1 MAQRS
6 LIITINMTS
15 YLYAYKY
22 DMLGISNIMGYV
34 MAGLGLTLLLAL
46 GGFYWYYHDSQ
57 KTIAL
62 LNQDKAKLETAIT
75 VQKGFITY
83 LQDQNDKQN
92 QAVTDLS
99 VIQIKNQI
107 EKQELETKL
116 RKHDLEKLARV
127 KPKLLVDQ
135 INKSTILKFKEI
147 ENETKP
153 SK

>member
-6 LIITINMTS
+6 FNIPKNMTL
-15 YLYAYKY
+15 YLCVYKY
-22 DMLGISNIMGYV
+22 YMLGISNIMGYV
-34 MAGLGLTLLLAL
+34 MAGLGLTLLLAI

-62 LNQDKAKLETAIT
+62 LNQDKAKLETAVT

-92 QAVTDLS
+92 QSITDLS
-99 VIQIKNQI
+99 VSQIKNQI

-116 RKHDLEKLARV
+116 RKHDLDKIARA
-127 KPKLLVDQ
+127 KPKLLETQ

-147 ENETKP
+147 EDETKP

>member
-1 MAQRS
+1 
-6 LIITINMTS
+6 
-15 YLYAYKY
+15 
-22 DMLGISNIMGYV
+22 MLGISNIMGYV
-34 MAGLGLTLLLAL
+34 MAGLGLTLLLAI

-57 KTIAL
+57 KTIAS

-83 LQDQNDKQN
+83 LQDQNDRQN
-92 QAVTDLS
+92 QALADLS
-99 VIQIKNQI
+99 VSQIKNQI

-116 RKHDLEKLARV
+116 RKHDLEKLAQS
-127 KPKLLVDQ
+127 KPKLLESQ

-147 ENETKP
+147 ENETRL